1 MRLRFQPG
9 TNLWLLAHEL
19 RLQLRSVLTN
29 KTARNW
35 TIASFSLLVLVGAMV
50 SIPIALLMRGTTLVM
65 TPYFAM
71 GVLAAGII
79 LLIMMLSQTVSAASQ
94 TLFERNDL
102 DLLFSSPI
110 PPQVVLMVRCVGIA
124 GVALIIPLCF
134 LGVPI
139 AVFSVLVDWAWLSV
153 YLALISLAVVA
164 TLIGLSL
171 AIVLSHWIGPTR
183 TRAITRVLSAV
194 FGMVIALG
202 VQVLNFN
209 HGLRGTVSATIVG
222 WSGSDLLKDGH
233 VLNTLALALIGRN
246 GWLLVLALVCGGFF
260 VALIG
265 RWGAEFA
272 DLVARANGMRTKPDK
287 AKVAQRYKFTAN
299 PSVALVR
306 KELRLLFRK
315 PDLVI
320 QSLIQSTALL
330 PAIAV
335 PLMASDRASAYF
347 VAGGASWLVYLAA
360 TLANSL
366 AWLIHSAEDSPDL
379 IGTTPIAPETL
390 IRAKTLAALTPVAA
404 LVVPL
409 LVFVSTLSPWV
420 AFTCLIGSASAAYGS
435 AQIEIWHRKPAAR
448 TSFGARRPV
457 SMAVTFGQ
465 SILALSCAGA
475 SFLGAIGSWAWLIPA
490 FIAFGTMVIMRPD
503 KLSLKTA

>member
-1 MRLRFQPG
+1 MKLRLQPG

-19 RLQLRSVLTN
+19 RLQLRGVMTN

-35 TIASFSLLVLVGAMV
+35 TIASIGLLVLFGAAV
-50 SIPIALLMRGTTLVM
+50 SIPIALLLRGTTLVM

-71 GVLAAGII
+71 GVLAAGIVLSI
-79 LLIMMLSQTVSAASQ
+79 LMLSQTVSAASQ

-110 PPQVVLMVRCVGIA
+110 PPRVVLMVRCVGIA
-124 GVALIIPLCF
+124 GVALIFPLCF

-139 AVFSVLVDWAWLSV
+139 AVFGLLVDWLWLGV

-164 TLIGLSL
+164 TLMGLSL
-171 AIVLSHWIGPTR
+171 AIVLSHWIGPLK
-183 TRAITRVLSAV
+183 TRAMTRVLGAI
-194 FGMVIALG
+194 FGMAIALG

-209 HGLRGTVSATIVG
+209 HGLRGTVSASFVA

-246 GWLLVLALVCGGFF
+246 GWLLVMAVMCLGVF
-260 VALIG
+260 VALIR
-265 RWGAEFA
+265 RWGDEFA
-272 DLVARANGMRTKPDK
+272 DLVARANGMRSKPNK
-287 AKVAQRYKFTAN
+287 AKRAQRYRFSAN
-299 PSVALVR
+299 PSVTLVR
-306 KELRLLFRK
+306 KELRLLLRK
-315 PDLVI
+315 PDLLI

-335 PLMASDRASAYF
+335 PLMATDRGSAYY

-360 TLANSL
+360 TLAGSL

-379 IGTTPIAPETL
+379 IGSVPVAPETV
-390 IRAKTLAALTPVAA
+390 IRAKTLAALLPVAA
-404 LVVPL
+404 ILVPL
-409 LVFVSTLSPWV
+409 VIFVATLSPWI
-420 AFTCLIGSASAAYGS
+420 AAACLVGSICAGYGA
-435 AQIEIWHRKPAAR
+435 AQIEIWHRKPAPR

-457 SMAVTFGQ
+457 SIAVTLGQ
-465 SILALSCAGA
+465 ALLALSCAAA
-475 SFLGAIGSWAWLIPA
+475 SFLAAIGSWAWLIPA
-490 FIAFGTMVIMRPD
+490 FIGFGTMVILRPD
-503 KLSLKTA
+503 KLALRAA